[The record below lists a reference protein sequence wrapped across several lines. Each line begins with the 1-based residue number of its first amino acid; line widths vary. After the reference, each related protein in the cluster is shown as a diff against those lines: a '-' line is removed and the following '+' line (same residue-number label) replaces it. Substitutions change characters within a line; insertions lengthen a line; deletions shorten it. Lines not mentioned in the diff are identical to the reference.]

1 MLSISCPSHG
11 SRVLVGIRRIR
22 SLINTESGIVLVIEC
37 YCGMRVVL
45 RTGRGYVDRSSVAAT
60 A

>member
-1 MLSISCPSHG
+1 
-11 SRVLVGIRRIR
+11 VLVGIRRIR